1 MPAIG
6 PNRARPRSR
15 GNTLLAAGIRS
26 GLVETVHDGAVAVVR
41 ADCELI
47 AWFGEIDRPFYLRSS
62 AKPFQA
68 MVAQQ
73 EGAPLRSVE
82 LALAS
87 ASHERPPVS
96 GGVRIV
102 GKVEPRL
109 ELLMS

>member
-26 GLVETVHDGAVAVVR
+26 GLVETVHEGAAAVVR
-41 ADCELI
+41 ADGELI
-47 AWFGEIDRPFYLRSS
+47 AWSGEIDRPFYLRSS

-96 GGVRIV
+96 GASGSS
-102 GKVEPRL
+102 GKWNPG
-109 ELLMS
+109 SSF

>member
-1 MPAIG
+1 M
-6 PNRARPRSR
+6 
-15 GNTLLAAGIRS
+15 
-26 GLVETVHDGAVAVVR
+26 VETVHDGAVAVVR
-41 ADCELI
+41 ADGELI

-96 GGVRIV
+96 GASGSS
-102 GKVEPRL
+102 GKWNPG
-109 ELLMS
+109 SSF